1 MKKILITFLFLLSC
15 ALILR
20 GQSTLIRE
28 GVIINS
34 TETGTWLGDNIPRS
48 IPTKLTYKNN
58 SITSVNTV
66 GYILC
71 AGDETPTATNNNLDS
86 AIITGNRFQWK
97 GADSPIVI
105 THGLFTGYNINTD
118 VRFNYLSGAPYGIIF
133 KSGTD
138 DGYNMTFTS
147 GGSAYNICRN
157 GKFAVRLKGING
169 VKVYNNTFYNDNKS
183 GWYFVFISANMDRA
197 IETPSTEQEYS
208 TIFFILRANF
218 Q

>member
-58 SITSVNTV
+58 GITSVNTV

-97 GADSPIVI
+97 GADSPM
-105 THGLFTGYNINTD
+105 D
-118 VRFNYLSGAPYGIIF
+118 YLQA
-133 KSGTD
+133 
-138 DGYNMTFTS
+138 
-147 GGSAYNICRN
+147 
-157 GKFAVRLKGING
+157 
-169 VKVYNNTFYNDNKS
+169 
-183 GWYFVFISANMDRA
+183 
-197 IETPSTEQEYS
+197 
-208 TIFFILRANF
+208 TILIPM
-218 Q
+218 